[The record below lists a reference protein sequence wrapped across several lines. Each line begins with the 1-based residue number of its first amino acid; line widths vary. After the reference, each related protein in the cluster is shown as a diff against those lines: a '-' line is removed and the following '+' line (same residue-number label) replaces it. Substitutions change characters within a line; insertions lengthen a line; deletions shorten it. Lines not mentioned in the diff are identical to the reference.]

1 MSPRASSSRAE
12 RQPKRWFREPWPW
25 LLMAGPFAV
34 VVASLASAW
43 IAVVS
48 DDGVVAED
56 YYKQGLLINRRL
68 AAIDAQRVHEPAATL
83 KFRADG
89 EVRVHL
95 EGGSPPRRLD
105 LTLKRPAEHEARTI
119 ALSLAEDGDWAGRL
133 GMQAPGRWI
142 VKLESERWQLP
153 VTTIAGIPAEI
164 RLGAAE
170 NGM

>member
-1 MSPRASSSRAE
+1 MSHRASSSRSE
-12 RQPKRWFREPWPW
+12 RQPERWFREPWPW
-25 LLMAGPFAV
+25 LLMAGPFVV
-34 VVASLASAW
+34 VVAALASAW
-43 IAVVS
+43 IAVAS

-68 AAIDAQRVHEPAATL
+68 AAIDAQRAREPAATL
-83 KFRADG
+83 QFRADG

-95 EGGSPPRRLD
+95 EAGAPPSRLN
-105 LTLKRPAEHEARTI
+105 LMLKRPSEREVRTI

-153 VTTIAGIPAEI
+153 VTTIAGIPAEV
-164 RLGAAE
+164 RLGPTE
-170 NGM
+170 NGS